1 MFTNK
6 IIQKN
11 SEQPKE
17 NIALI
22 TLKLYL
28 FKFELKYKITF
39 VTNKCSQY
47 KFKHTNYIAHILLK
61 RELN

>member
-1 MFTNK
+1 MATNQ
-6 IIQKN
+6 ISQKN

-28 FKFELKYKITF
+28 LKYELKYKIT
-39 VTNKCSQY
+39 VCY
-47 KFKHTNYIAHILLK
+47 K
-61 RELN
+61 

>member
-1 MFTNK
+1 MFTNQ
-6 IIQKN
+6 ISQKN

-28 FKFELKYKITF
+28 FKFELKYKIT
-39 VTNKCSQY
+39 VETVCY
-47 KFKHTNYIAHILLK
+47 K
-61 RELN
+61 